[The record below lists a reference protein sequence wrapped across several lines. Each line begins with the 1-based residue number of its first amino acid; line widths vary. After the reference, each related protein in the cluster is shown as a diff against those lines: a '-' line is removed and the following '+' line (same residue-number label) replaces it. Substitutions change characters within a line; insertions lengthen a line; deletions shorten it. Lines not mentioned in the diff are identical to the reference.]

1 MYSWRVLTSV
11 HTRSTIST
19 IKTRPRS
26 QLGVPLSC
34 WTPDVALHNFRLV
47 LSTLEYLL
55 NRFVQCWISMHV
67 AVYLGDTCFKWFGV
81 TPKCF
86 SKANVLFYTVVDG
99 TDLRLSDKCLL
110 SYCTAD
116 VVTLAEGTGD
126 TEISSSLLGENQKH
140 SAMSKSLFT
149 KSYSCKSP
157 VPGLRKHPLHKGWH
171 QPNPARTKPQRMGTW
186 VLYSQSHILPFFS
199 ISPR

>member
-19 IKTRPRS
+19 IKIRPRS

-34 WTPDVALHNFRLV
+34 WTPDVALHNYRLV

-55 NRFVQCWISMHV
+55 NGFVQCWISMHV
-67 AVYLGDTCFKWFGV
+67 AVYIYNSTPSCGCVVFHCTASPPFASHSHTTAIWTTSRPFAVKDNVFNYIHKGVLGDTCFKWFGV

-86 SKANVLFYTVVDG
+86 SKANVLFYTVVGG

-110 SYCTAD
+110 TYVMLS
-116 VVTLAEGTGD
+116 
-126 TEISSSLLGENQKH
+126 
-140 SAMSKSLFT
+140 
-149 KSYSCKSP
+149 
-157 VPGLRKHPLHKGWH
+157 RW
-171 QPNPARTKPQRMGTW
+171 
-186 VLYSQSHILPFFS
+186 
-199 ISPR
+199 